1 MKKLF
6 SIKRK
11 LILFLLSIVL
21 TVLMGL
27 LVGIILVFQKGFP
40 QIKNLEDIK
49 PVIMTTIFDDQNVLI
64 REFAIEKRKIVKST
78 DIPDVLK
85 NSIIASEDNQFH
97 SHWGINFRGVIRAIL
112 GVIFRNKS
120 AGGGSSITQQLARG
134 LFLTP
139 EATYSRKLREM
150 LLAVQIEKKYSK
162 EQILSYYCNKI
173 FLGGSVY
180 GVEAASRYYF
190 GKPVKDINLA
200 DASLLTALMPT
211 PNLLFD
217 IFNKPEQNPKKKDY
231 ILRKRNFILKKMLK
245 LNFIDKKEYNEAVK
259 IKLPEKSFESNKESV
274 GDYFLEEVR
283 KYIEAKFGDNLLYKG
298 GLRVYTSLNTEMQKW
313 AEDSLKEGLRQL
325 DKRRG
330 WRTRDKL
337 SNLLENNLDI
347 KKYKIPSWKNLEI
360 KLEKIVKG
368 IVLNVNRKRAIVR
381 IDEYTGKLS
390 SKDALWTKMGLKS
403 VLKKGDVAFFRV
415 KKIDNEKKE
424 LYLSLEQEPDVQGAV
439 LVVDNKTG
447 QIKAMVGGYSFRDSK
462 WNNATQALRQ
472 TGSTFKP
479 IIYTAALE
487 NGYTPAT
494 IIKDEPFSY
503 FDKWTNEIWEP
514 QNHDGHFKGLITF
527 RRALEQSRNV
537 VTARI
542 VEQIGPQRVVEYA
555 RKFGVTSRL
564 KPFMSISL
572 GVFEVTLKEMVAAY
586 TIFPNYGVRVNPYY
600 ITEVRDQ
607 NSNIID
613 ENYPEK
619 KQAVDKN
626 IAYIMN
632 CLLQGVV
639 KYGTGWR
646 ARYLEAPIGG
656 KTGTTDDYTNAWF
669 IGFSPS
675 VTVGVWIG
683 FDITKSL
690 GNEET
695 GSRAAAPVFV
705 SFMEKYLNK
714 YKASQQFRKP
724 SGVIMVD
731 IDKITGKLLTPD
743 CMYPFKEAFVTG
755 TEPLEFCS
763 EEEHLKFLDYYGT
776 AEEDKIEEEN

>member
-1 MKKLF
+1 MKKIF

-11 LILFLLSIVL
+11 TILFLLSIIF
-21 TVLMGL
+21 TVLIGL

-49 PVIMTTIFDDQNVLI
+49 PVIMTTVFDDQNLPI
-64 REFAIEKRKIVKST
+64 REFAIEKRKIVEST

-85 NSIIASEDNQFH
+85 NAIIASEDNQFY

-112 GVIFRNKS
+112 GVIFQNRF

-139 EATYSRKLREM
+139 EVTYSRKLREM
-150 LLAVQIEKKYSK
+150 LLAIQIEKKYSK

-180 GVEAASRYYF
+180 GVEAASKYYF
-190 GKPVKDINLA
+190 GKSVKDIDLA
-200 DASLLTALMPT
+200 EASLLTALIPT
-211 PNLLFD
+211 PNALFN
-217 IFNKPEQNPKKKDY
+217 IFNRSEQNSKKKKH
-231 ILRKRNFILKKMLK
+231 ILRRRNFILKKMLK
-245 LNFIDKKEYNEAVK
+245 LNFVDKKEYIKAVK
-259 IKLPEKSFESNKESV
+259 IELPEKPFITSKESV

-298 GLRVYTSLNTEMQKW
+298 GLRVYTSLNTEMQEW

-325 DKRRG
+325 DKRIG

-337 SNLLENNLDI
+337 FNLLENNLDI
-347 KKYKIPSWKNLEI
+347 KKYRIPSWKNLEI
-360 KLEKIVKG
+360 NAEKIVKG
-368 IVLNVNRKRAIVR
+368 IILNVNRNRAIVR
-381 IDEYTGKLS
+381 IDKYTGKLS
-390 SKDALWTKMGLKS
+390 SKDALWTKRSLKS
-403 VLKKGDVAFFRV
+403 ILKRGDVGLFRIKEINN
-415 KKIDNEKKE
+415 KKME
-424 LYLSLEQEPDVQGAV
+424 LILSLEQEPDVQGAV

-447 QIKAMVGGYSFRDSK
+447 QIKAMVGGYSFKDSK

-537 VTARI
+537 VTAKI

-555 RKFGVTSRL
+555 RKFGITSKL

-586 TIFPNYGVRVNPYY
+586 TVFPNYGVRVNPYY
-600 ITEVRDQ
+600 ITEIRDQ

-613 ENYPEK
+613 ENYPER
-619 KQAVDKN
+619 KQVVDKN
-626 IAYIMN
+626 IAFIMN
-632 CLLQGVV
+632 YMLQGVV

-669 IGFSPS
+669 IGFSSS
-675 VTVGVWIG
+675 VTIGVWIG

-690 GNEET
+690 GNDET

-714 YKASQQFRKP
+714 YKEPQQFRKP
-724 SGVIMVD
+724 SGIIMVD
-731 IDKITGKLLTPD
+731 IDKITGKLLIAD
-743 CMYPFKEAFVTG
+743 CIYPFKDAFVTG
-755 TEPLEFCS
+755 TEPLEFCT
-763 EEEHLKFLDYYGT
+763 EEEHAKFTDYYDK
-776 AEEDKIEEEN
+776 EEDTIDEED

>member
-6 SIKRK
+6 LIKRK
-11 LILFLLSIVL
+11 LVLFLLSIVL

-85 NSIIASEDNQFH
+85 NSIIASEDNQFY

-190 GKPVKDINLA
+190 GKSVKDIDLA
-200 DASLLTALMPT
+200 DASLLTALIPT

-217 IFNKPEQNPKKKDY
+217 IFNKPEQNPKKKNY

-330 WRTRDKL
+330 WRTRDK
-337 SNLLENNLDI
+337 SFNLLENNLDI
-347 KKYKIPSWKNLEI
+347 KKYRIPSWKNLEI
-360 KLEKIVKG
+360 KLEKIIKG

-381 IDEYTGKLS
+381 VDEYTGKLS
-390 SKDALWTKMGLKS
+390 SKDALWTKMSLKR
-403 VLKKGDVAFFRV
+403 VLKKGDVALFRI

-514 QNHDGHFKGLITF
+514 QNHGGRFKGLITF
-527 RRALEQSRNV
+527 RRGLEQSRNV

-542 VEQIGPQRVVEYA
+542 VEQIGPQMVVEYA
-555 RKFGVTSRL
+555 RKFGVTSTL

-586 TIFPNYGVRVNPYY
+586 TVFPNYGIRVTPYY
-600 ITEVRDQ
+600 IKEVRDQ

-619 KQAVDKN
+619 KQVVDKN
-626 IAYIMN
+626 IAYVMN
-632 CLLQGVV
+632 YLLQGVV

-683 FDITKSL
+683 FDVTKSL

-763 EEEHLKFLDYYGT
+763 EEEHSKFLDYYGT
-776 AEEDKIEEEN
+776 AEEDKIDEEN